1 MEKATIFAFLLFCQV
16 KAFSQTI
23 ISDNFKIIQK
33 PIVFDETR
41 KKLSLEYIS
50 AHHGINQKSPTIEP
64 YMIVL
69 HYTAGGTLSSNYN
82 YFNRVEIEKGRA
94 LNHKASRL
102 NVSAH
107 FLVDR
112 DGVIYQLLP
121 ETTFARHTIGLNYCA
136 IGVEN
141 VGGPDNPLTE
151 KQMLANVALVKYL
164 CDKFKIEY
172 LIGHSEY
179 LRFKSS
185 SIWKELDKSYITH
198 KGDPGDEFMK
208 KVRERLAELHLK
220 DAPSNSK

>member
-1 MEKATIFAFLLFCQV
+1 MQSQFGTAQV
-16 KAFSQTI
+16 
-23 ISDNFKIIQK
+23 ISLDGFKLIQK
-33 PIVFDETR
+33 PIVFDSLR
-41 KKLSLEYIS
+41 KKLSIEYLRV
-50 AHHGINQKSPTIEP
+50 HHGLNQQTASIKPI
-64 YMIVL
+64 MIVL
-69 HYTAGGTLSSNYN
+69 HYTAGGTLISNFN

-112 DGVIYQLLP
+112 NGTIYQLLP

-151 KQMLANVALVKYL
+151 KQVLANVALVKYL
-164 CDKFKIEY
+164 FKKFSIKY

-179 LRFKSS
+179 LRFKSTS
-185 SIWKELDKSYITH
+185 LWKESDKSYITH
-198 KGDPGDEFMK
+198 KGDPGDDFMK
-208 KVRERLAELHLK
+208 KVRSRVNDIPFEGLPETK
-220 DAPSNSK
+220 K

>member
-1 MEKATIFAFLLFCQV
+1 MKNWYILVFLFFSYTDVNSQIIFP
-16 KAFSQTI
+16 
-23 ISDNFKIIQK
+23 DNFKIVQK
-33 PIVFDETR
+33 PIVFNDAR
-41 KKLSLEYIS
+41 KNLSIAYLS
-50 AHHGINQKSPTIEP
+50 DHHGIKQTSPTIEP
-64 YMIVL
+64 VMIVL

-94 LNHKASRL
+94 LNHKASKL

-141 VGGPDNPLTE
+141 VGGPDSPLTE

-164 CDKFKIEY
+164 CGKFKIEY

-185 SIWKELDKSYITH
+185 QIWKELDKSYITH
-198 KGDPGDEFMK
+198 KGDPGDVFMK
-208 KVRERLAELHLK
+208 KVRERVAELHLK
-220 DAPSNSK
+220 DAPIATK